1 MDVEVRALLRV
12 KRTSAP
18 NETQGAL
25 TPGTLLQEET
35 AASTGSRP
43 WPGSVM
49 GASQSQH
56 RALGSAVAP
65 LECFSFELIKL
76 LYLNRVRGI

>member
-43 WPGSVM
+43 WLGSMM

-56 RALGSAVAP
+56 RALGSSAP
-65 LECFSFELIKL
+65 LECFSFELINL